1 MKISR
6 FASRFDMNSG
16 IVQLME
22 DLGSAM
28 SENKDMLMMGGGNP
42 SHIPEVQSFFHD
54 KMQRVLDRPAEFAHM
69 IGDYDSPQGDK
80 PFLEAIAE
88 LLKKENGWDISSKN
102 IALTAGSQAGFFLLF
117 NIFAGECTDGVKRQ
131 ILLPMAPEYIGYS
144 DVGLSDE
151 MFIARKPDIE
161 TFDDHTFKYHVN
173 FDELNNDQKFND
185 NIGAICVS
193 RPTNPTGNVIT
204 DSEVKHLSK
213 LAEENDIPF
222 IIDNAYG
229 MPFPD
234 IIFSEA
240 TSFWNDNTILCMS
253 LSKIGL
259 PGVRT
264 GIIIANEEIIST
276 VTRMNAVLNLS
287 VGSVGPTLAHDLVT
301 SGEISRLSST
311 VIKPYYQNKSEL
323 AQELFHHELAGV
335 DYYIH
340 KSEGAIFLWLWFPG
354 LPISSEVLYQRLK
367 QRGVLIISGHHF
379 FPGLESDWQHKHECI
394 RVTYSMD
401 KNIIKEG
408 IRIIAEE
415 VKKAYSL

>member
-1 MKISR
+1 
-6 FASRFDMNSG
+6 
-16 IVQLME
+16 
-22 DLGSAM
+22 
-28 SENKDMLMMGGGNP
+28 
-42 SHIPEVQSFFHD
+42 
-54 KMQRVLDRPAEFAHM
+54 MQRVLDRPAEFAHM

-88 LLKKENGWDISSKN
+88 LLKRENGWDISSKN

-117 NIFAGECTDGVKRQ
+117 NIFAGECTDGIKRQ

-144 DVGLSDE
+144 DVGLSDD

-161 TFDDHTFKYHVN
+161 RFDDHTFKYFVN
-173 FDELNNDQKFND
+173 FDELNIGQKFD
-185 NIGAICVS
+185 DSIGAICVS

-204 DSEVKHLSK
+204 DSEVKHLSE
-213 LAEENDIPF
+213 LAEKNDIPF

-229 MPFPD
+229 MPFPN

-240 TSFWNDNTILCMS
+240 TSFWNDNTVLCMS

-276 VTRMNAVLNLS
+276 ITRMNAVLNLS

-301 SGEISRLSST
+301 SGEISRLSRT

-323 AQELFHHELAGV
+323 AQELFHHELAGL

-340 KSEGAIFLWLWFPG
+340 KSEGAIFLWLWFPE

-379 FPGLESDWQHKHECI
+379 FPGLVSDWQHKHECI

-401 KNIIKEG
+401 KNVIQEG
-408 IRIIAEE
+408 VKIIAEE
-415 VKKAYSL
+415 VRKAYTRTT

>member
-1 MKISR
+1 M
-6 FASRFDMNSG
+6 D
-16 IVQLME
+16 
-22 DLGSAM
+22 DLGNALST
-28 SENKDMLMMGGGNP
+28 NNDMLMMGGGNP
-42 SHIPEVQSFFHD
+42 SHIPEVQQFFHD
-54 KMQRVLDRPAEFAHM
+54 KMQRILDRPAEFAHM
-69 IGDYDSPQGDK
+69 IGDYDSPQGDE

-117 NIFAGECTDGVKRQ
+117 NIFAGECIDGIKRQ

-173 FDELNNDQKFND
+173 FDELNIDE

-204 DSEVKHLSK
+204 DAEVEHLSQ
-213 LAEENDIPF
+213 LAEKNDIPF

-240 TSFWNDNTILCMS
+240 TSYWNDNTILCMS

-301 SGEISRLSST
+301 SGEISRISRT
-311 VIKPYYQNKSEL
+311 VIKPYYQNKSKL
-323 AQELFHHELAGV
+323 AQELFHHELTGL

-354 LPISSEVLYQRLK
+354 LPITSEVLYQRLK
-367 QRGVLIISGHHF
+367 ERGVLIISGHHF

-394 RVTYSMD
+394 RVTYAMD
-401 KNIIKEG
+401 KDVIQKGIK
-408 IRIIAEE
+408 IIAEE
-415 VKKAYSL
+415 VKKAWE

>member
-1 MKISR
+1 
-6 FASRFDMNSG
+6 MNSG

-22 DLGSAM
+22 DLGNAL

-42 SHIPEVQSFFHD
+42 SHIPEVQQFFHD

-88 LLKKENGWDISSKN
+88 LLNAENDWDLSSKN
-102 IALTAGSQAGFFLLF
+102 VALTAGSQAGFFLLF
-117 NIFAGECTDGVKRQ
+117 NIFAGECTDGIKRQ

-173 FDELNNDQKFND
+173 FSELNIND

-204 DSEVKHLSK
+204 DTEIEHLSE
-213 LAEENDIPF
+213 LAEENGVPF

-229 MPFPD
+229 MPFPNM
-234 IIFSEA
+234 IFSEA
-240 TSFWNDNTILCMS
+240 TSLWNDNTVFCMS

-259 PGVRT
+259 PGTRT
-264 GIIIANEEIIST
+264 GIVIANEEIISII
-276 VTRMNAVLNLS
+276 TRMNAVLNLS
-287 VGSVGPTLAHDLVT
+287 IGSVGPTLAYDLVT
-301 SGEISRLSST
+301 SGEITRLSKT
-311 VIKPYYQNKSEL
+311 IIKPYYQHKSKL
-323 AQELFHHELAGV
+323 ALELFHHELAGL

-340 KSEGAIFLWLWFPG
+340 KSEGAMFLWLWFPN
-354 LPISSEVLYQRLK
+354 LPITSETLYQRLK
-367 QRGVLIISGHHF
+367 ERGVLIISGHHF
-379 FPGLESDWQHKHECI
+379 FPGLEGDWQHKNECI

-401 KNIIKEG
+401 ENIIEQG
-408 IRIIAEE
+408 VIIIAEE
-415 VKKAYSL
+415 VKKVYGEI

>member
-1 MKISR
+1 
-6 FASRFDMNSG
+6 
-16 IVQLME
+16 
-22 DLGSAM
+22 
-28 SENKDMLMMGGGNP
+28 
-42 SHIPEVQSFFHD
+42 
-54 KMQRVLDRPAEFAHM
+54 
-69 IGDYDSPQGDK
+69 
-80 PFLEAIAE
+80 
-88 LLKKENGWDISSKN
+88 
-102 IALTAGSQAGFFLLF
+102 
-117 NIFAGECTDGVKRQ
+117 
-131 ILLPMAPEYIGYS
+131 MAPEYIGYS

-323 AQELFHHELAGV
+323 AQELFHHELAGL

-354 LPISSEVLYQRLK
+354 LQISSEVLYQRLK
-367 QRGVLIISGHHF
+367 QRGVLIISGLHF

-401 KNIIKEG
+401 KNIIQEG
-408 IRIIAEE
+408 IMIIAEE

>member
-1 MKISR
+1 
-6 FASRFDMNSG
+6 MNSG
-16 IVQLME
+16 IVQLMD
-22 DLGSAM
+22 DLGNAL

-42 SHIPEVQSFFHD
+42 SHIPEVQQFFHD

-88 LLKKENGWDISSKN
+88 LLSKENGWDINSN
-102 IALTAGSQAGFFLLF
+102 NVALTAGSQAGFFLLF
-117 NIFAGECTDGVKRQ
+117 NIFAGECTDGIKRQ

-144 DVGLSDE
+144 DVGLSDD
-151 MFIARKPDIE
+151 MFIARQPVIE

-173 FDELNNDQKFND
+173 FDNLNINE

-204 DSEVKHLSK
+204 DTEVQHLSQ
-213 LAEENDIPF
+213 LAEKNGIPF

-229 MPFPD
+229 LPFPN
-234 IIFSEA
+234 IIFTQA
-240 TSFWNDNTILCMS
+240 TPLWNDNTVLCMS

-259 PGVRT
+259 PGTRT
-264 GIIIANEEIIST
+264 GIVIANEGIISII
-276 VTRMNAVLNLS
+276 TRMNAVLNLS
-287 VGSVGPTLAHDLVT
+287 IGSVGPTLAHDLVT
-301 SGEISRLSST
+301 SGEITRLSKT
-311 VIKPYYQNKSEL
+311 VIKPYYQNKSKFAL
-323 AQELFHHELAGV
+323 ELFHHELAGL

-367 QRGVLIISGHHF
+367 ERGVLIISGHHF
-379 FPGLESDWQHKHECI
+379 FPGLTGDWQHKHECI

-401 KNIIKEG
+401 KDVIQEG
-408 IRIIAEE
+408 VKIIAEE
-415 VKKAYSL
+415 VKKAYSQ

>member
-1 MKISR
+1 MNISR
-6 FASRFDMNSG
+6 FASRFNTESG
-16 IVQLME
+16 IVQLMD
-22 DLGSAM
+22 DLGDALST
-28 SENKDMLMMGGGNP
+28 NKDMLMMGGGNP
-42 SHIPEVQSFFHD
+42 SHIPEVQQFFHD
-54 KMQRVLDRPAEFAHM
+54 KMQRILDRPAEFAHM

-80 PFLEAIAE
+80 PFIEAIAE
-88 LLKKENGWDISSKN
+88 LLNEENGWDITSSN
-102 IALTAGSQAGFFLLF
+102 VALTAGSQAGFFLLF
-117 NIFAGECTDGVKRQ
+117 NIFAGECTDGIKRQ

-173 FDELNNDQKFND
+173 FDNLNINE

-204 DSEVKHLSK
+204 DAEVKHLSE
-213 LAEENDIPF
+213 LAEQNDIPF

-229 MPFPD
+229 IPFPN
-234 IIFSEA
+234 IIFTEA
-240 TSFWNDNTILCMS
+240 TSYWNDNTILCMS

-287 VGSVGPTLAHDLVT
+287 VGSVGPALAHDLVT
-301 SGEISRLSST
+301 SGEISRLSRT

-323 AQELFHHELAGV
+323 AQELFHHELAGL

-354 LPISSEVLYQRLK
+354 LPITSEVLYQRLK

-379 FPGLESDWQHKHECI
+379 FPGLVSDWQHKHECI
-394 RVTYSMD
+394 RVTYAMD
-401 KNIIKEG
+401 KDVIHEG
-408 IRIIAEE
+408 IKIIAEE
-415 VKKAYSL
+415 VKKAYE

>member
-6 FASRFDMNSG
+6 FASRFNTESG
-16 IVQLME
+16 IVQLMA
-22 DLGSAM
+22 DLGDALST
-28 SENKDMLMMGGGNP
+28 NKDMLMMGGGNP
-42 SHIPEVQSFFHD
+42 SHIPEVQQFFHD
-54 KMQRVLDRPAEFAHM
+54 KMQRILDRPAEFSHM
-69 IGDYDSPQGDK
+69 IGDYDSPQGNI
-80 PFLEAIAE
+80 PFIEAIADLFNE
-88 LLKKENGWDISSKN
+88 ENGWDISSKN

-117 NIFAGECTDGVKRQ
+117 NIFAGECTDGIRRQ

-151 MFIARKPDIE
+151 MFVSRKPNIE

-173 FDELNNDQKFND
+173 FDELNIDKD
-185 NIGAICVS
+185 IGAICVS

-204 DSEVKHLSK
+204 DAEVEHLSQ
-213 LAEENDIPF
+213 LAEKNDIPF

-229 MPFPD
+229 MPFPN
-234 IIFSEA
+234 IIFTEA

-301 SGEISRLSST
+301 SGEISRISRT

-323 AQELFHHELAGV
+323 AQELFHHELAGL

-354 LPISSEVLYQRLK
+354 LPITSEVLYQRLK
-367 QRGVLIISGHHF
+367 ERGVLIISGHHF
-379 FPGLESDWQHKHECI
+379 FPGLVSDWQHKHECI
-394 RVTYSMD
+394 RVTYAMD
-401 KNIIKEG
+401 KDVIREG
-408 IRIIAEE
+408 VKIIAEE
-415 VKKAYSL
+415 VKKAYE

>member
-1 MKISR
+1 
-6 FASRFDMNSG
+6 MNSG

-22 DLGSAM
+22 DLGNALST
-28 SENKDMLMMGGGNP
+28 NKDMLMMGGGNP
-42 SHIPEVQSFFHD
+42 SHIPEVQQFFHD

-80 PFLEAIAE
+80 PFLDAIAE
-88 LLKKENGWDISSKN
+88 LLNAENDWNLSSKN
-102 IALTAGSQAGFFLLF
+102 VALTAGSQAGFFLLF
-117 NIFAGECTDGVKRQ
+117 NIFAGECTDGIKRQ

-173 FDELNNDQKFND
+173 FSELNIND

-204 DSEVKHLSK
+204 DTEIEHLSE
-213 LAEENDIPF
+213 LAEENGVPF

-229 MPFPD
+229 MPFPNM
-234 IIFSEA
+234 IFSEA
-240 TSFWNDNTILCMS
+240 TSFWNDNTVFCMS

-259 PGVRT
+259 PGTRT
-264 GIIIANEEIIST
+264 GIVIANEEIISII
-276 VTRMNAVLNLS
+276 TRMNAVLNLS
-287 VGSVGPTLAHDLVT
+287 IGSVGPTLAYDLVT
-301 SGEISRLSST
+301 SGEITRLSKT
-311 VIKPYYQNKSEL
+311 IIKPYYQHKSKL
-323 AQELFHHELAGV
+323 ALELFHHELAGL

-340 KSEGAIFLWLWFPG
+340 KSEGAMFLWLWFPN
-354 LPISSEVLYQRLK
+354 LPITSETLYQRLK
-367 QRGVLIISGHHF
+367 ERGVLIISGHHF
-379 FPGLESDWQHKHECI
+379 FPGLEGDWQHKNECM

-401 KNIIKEG
+401 ENIIEQG
-408 IRIIAEE
+408 VIIIAEE
-415 VKKAYSL
+415 VKKVYGEI

>member
-1 MKISR
+1 
-6 FASRFDMNSG
+6 MNSG

-22 DLGSAM
+22 DLGSAL

-42 SHIPEVQSFFHD
+42 SHIPEVQQFFHD

-88 LLKKENGWDISSKN
+88 LLSKENGWDINSN
-102 IALTAGSQAGFFLLF
+102 NVALTAGSQAGFFLLF
-117 NIFAGECTDGVKRQ
+117 NIFAGECTDGIKRQ

-144 DVGLSDE
+144 DVGLSDD
-151 MFIARKPDIE
+151 MFIARQPVIE

-173 FDELNNDQKFND
+173 FDSLNINE

-204 DSEVKHLSK
+204 DTEVQHLSQ
-213 LAEENDIPF
+213 LAEKNGIPF

-229 MPFPD
+229 LPFPN
-234 IIFSEA
+234 IIFTQA
-240 TSFWNDNTILCMS
+240 TPLWNDNTVLCMS

-259 PGVRT
+259 PGTRT
-264 GIIIANEEIIST
+264 GIVIANEGIISII
-276 VTRMNAVLNLS
+276 TRMNAVLNLS
-287 VGSVGPTLAHDLVT
+287 IGSVGPTLAHDLVT
-301 SGEISRLSST
+301 SGEITRLSKT
-311 VIKPYYQNKSEL
+311 VIKPYYQNKSKFAL
-323 AQELFHHELAGV
+323 ELFHHELAGL

-367 QRGVLIISGHHF
+367 ERGVLIISGHHF
-379 FPGLESDWQHKHECI
+379 FPGLTGDWQHKHECI

-401 KNIIKEG
+401 KDVIQEG
-408 IRIIAEE
+408 VKIIAEE
-415 VKKAYSL
+415 VKKAYSQ